1 MHVTD
6 TTHHVDASRLNDPA
20 LRIWE
25 IDGARGLAVVLMV
38 FYHLVWDLAYFDF
51 AGINVF
57 SLGWQ
62 TFARSIGT
70 AFIFLSGVALV
81 LWAGRRAQ
89 PWPRVVRYTLHRG
102 GLLFGLGMVITLA
115 TYAFAGQAYVR
126 FGILHL
132 LVSALILATPFLYLP
147 ISSSVVAGLLLIGGG
162 FALNQTTVSFPWLI
176 WLGVLQSGVA
186 MVDYYPVLPWF
197 GVTLLGIATGRMF
210 YPHGKRRIGLSDLS
224 RLPPLRGL
232 IWLGRHSLAI
242 YLVHQPALI
251 GVLFLI
257 QNTLGQ

>member
-6 TTHHVDASRLNDPA
+6 TTHHVDAGRLNDSA

-25 IDGARGLAVVLMV
+25 IDGARGLAVVLMI

-51 AGINVF
+51 AGVNVF
-57 SLGWQ
+57 SSGWQ

-70 AFIFLSGVALV
+70 TFIFLSGVALV
-81 LWAGRRAQ
+81 LWAGRHAR
-89 PWPRVVRYTLHRG
+89 PWPLVARYTLRRG
-102 GLLFGLGMVITLA
+102 GLLFALGMVITLA
-115 TYAFAGQAYVR
+115 TYAFVGQSYVR

-132 LVSALILATPFLYLP
+132 LGSALILATPFLYLP
-147 ISSSVVAGLLLIGGG
+147 PLASIVAGLLLIGGG

-197 GVTLLGIATGRMF
+197 GVTLLGIAAGRMF
-210 YPHGKRRIGLSDLS
+210 YPQGQRRIALHDLS
-224 RLPPLRGL
+224 CLPPLRGL
-232 IWLGRHSLAI
+232 IWLGQHSLAI
-242 YLVHQPALI
+242 YLVHQPVLI
-251 GVLFLI
+251 GLLFLV